1 MLMRSTK
8 AIGHCLKGALA
19 QPDAVKK
26 IWYNLD
32 MKLYLSE
39 LKFPH
44 FAKVIS
50 NIFHCQLE
58 GGGKTHRDDNKAAS
72 NLEISGIK
80 R

>member
-1 MLMRSTK
+1 
-8 AIGHCLKGALA
+8 
-19 QPDAVKK
+19 
-26 IWYNLD
+26 